1 MATNQTTVISI
12 SGFIILPKQGAF
24 NRCPDTVCMVN
35 YSYKHMLS
43 LHWIMFCA
51 GLQCRCK
58 IPQECQHAEI
68 KNVRLHW
75 DECGYVHMLIL
86 SALPAVNYYGS
97 GVSWVDTLDF
107 LEKLEH
113 PNRRE
118 WNTKV
123 RPAGEVELGDQPR
136 RPAAFWSLLNLTQ
149 NISNC
154 FNMSQTLY
162 TKLEPYIKIQIWKLF
177 VR

>member
-12 SGFIILPKQGAF
+12 SGFIILPKQGEF

-35 YSYKHMLS
+35 YSYKNMSTCWVCIESCFVLVYS
-43 LHWIMFCA
+43 VGVKF
-51 GLQCRCK
+51 
-58 IPQECQHAEI
+58 HAEL

-75 DECGYVHMLIL
+75 DECVYVHMLIL

-97 GVSWVDTLDF
+97 GVCWVDTPDF

-118 WNTKV
+118 WHTKV
-123 RPAGEVELGDQPR
+123 RPAGEVELGDQPG

-162 TKLEPYIKIQIWKLF
+162 TKLEPCIKIQICKLF